1 MISGIGSVRKIIQG
15 GLWGGGGG
23 RGEGY
28 KAEILNLGG
37 CQCLMY
43 YVDLLKE
50 KNNVEIICVINKISR
65 NILKET
71 SNAERN

>member
-1 MISGIGSVRKIIQG
+1 M
-15 GLWGGGGG
+15 GGG